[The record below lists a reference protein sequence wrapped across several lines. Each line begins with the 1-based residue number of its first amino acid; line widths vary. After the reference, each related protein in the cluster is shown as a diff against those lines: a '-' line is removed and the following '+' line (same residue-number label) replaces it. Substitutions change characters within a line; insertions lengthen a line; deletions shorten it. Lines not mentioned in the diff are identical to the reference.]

1 MSSSSLRRCRLGLP
15 SGRTG
20 RSTAQANLA
29 KILTIIVT
37 VPPTPPPTY
46 SVIGT
51 TTCPDA
57 NDIPTTTPEV
67 ALNLDLTLGPSMD
80 MTRGSELHDTPAE
93 EEEEIPTAHSGV
105 VNCPNQTLFY
115 EAPTVNKVSKKVP
128 PSADSFLE
136 ADTSS
141 EGECSPEAAPIMLGS
156 VKEISEIT
164 NTSCKAEE
172 EYINGEAQGR
182 EGYLDL
188 LLEAARHVSRE
199 SEDIDN
205 EKASPDAPR
214 PPAASASASATR
226 KRTASSQA
234 ASRSK
239 RRAAAAAS
247 FNAYEETEPIV
258 RSRRGRNQALPSRY
272 RDSILEPWRK
282 TPTVLRR

>member
-1 MSSSSLRRCRLGLP
+1 MSSSSLRRCRLGLQ

-37 VPPTPPPTY
+37 VPPTPTPTY

-67 ALNLDLTLGPSMD
+67 AINLDLTLGPSAD
-80 MTRGSELHDTPAE
+80 MPRGSELHATPAE
-93 EEEEIPTAHSGV
+93 QEEEIPTAHSGV
-105 VNCPNQTLFY
+105 VDCPNQTLFY
-115 EAPTVNKVSKKVP
+115 DAPTVNKVSKKVP
-128 PSADSFLE
+128 PAADSFLE

-164 NTSCKAEE
+164 NTSCKPE
-172 EYINGEAQGR
+172 EYINGEAEGR

-188 LLEAARHVSRE
+188 LLEAARQVSRE
-199 SEDIDN
+199 VKDDDN
-205 EKASPDAPR
+205 KNASPDAPR
-214 PPAASASASATR
+214 PAAATR
-226 KRTASSQA
+226 KRTASSPA

-258 RSRRGRNQALPSRY
+258 RSRRGRNQTLPSRY

-282 TPTVLRR
+282 TPTMLRR

>member
-1 MSSSSLRRCRLGLP
+1 MSSSCLRRCRLGLQ

-29 KILTIIVT
+29 KILYIIVT
-37 VPPTPPPTY
+37 VPPTPTPTY

-67 ALNLDLTLGPSMD
+67 AINLDLTLGPSAD
-80 MTRGSELHDTPAE
+80 MPRGSELHATPAE

-105 VNCPNQTLFY
+105 VNCPNQTLLY
-115 EAPTVNKVSKKVP
+115 EAPTVNKVCKKVP
-128 PSADSFLE
+128 P

-141 EGECSPEAAPIMLGS
+141 EGECSPESAPIMLGS

-164 NTSCKAEE
+164 NTSCKPE
-172 EYINGEAQGR
+172 EYINGEAEAR

-188 LLEAARHVSRE
+188 LLEAAQQVSRE
-199 SEDIDN
+199 VKDDDN
-205 EKASPDAPR
+205 KNASPDTPR
-214 PPAASASASATR
+214 PPAATR
-226 KRTASSQA
+226 KRTASSPA

-258 RSRRGRNQALPSRY
+258 RSRRGRNQTLPSRY

>member
-1 MSSSSLRRCRLGLP
+1 MSSSSLRRCRLGLQ

-37 VPPTPPPTY
+37 VPPTPTPTY

-67 ALNLDLTLGPSMD
+67 ALNLDLTLGPSLD
-80 MTRGSELHDTPAE
+80 MPRGSELHGTPAE

-105 VNCPNQTLFY
+105 VNCPNQTLCY
-115 EAPTVNKVSKKVP
+115 ETPTVNKVSKKVHP
-128 PSADSFLE
+128 AADSFLE

-141 EGECSPEAAPIMLGS
+141 EGECSPEATPIMLGS

-172 EYINGEAQGR
+172 YINGEAEGR

-188 LLEAARHVSRE
+188 LLEAARQVSRE
-199 SEDIDN
+199 VEDIDN

-214 PPAASASASATR
+214 PPPAASASVTR
-226 KRTASSQA
+226 KRTASSPA
-234 ASRSK
+234 SSRSK

-247 FNAYEETEPIV
+247 FIAYEETEPIV